1 MQEEGKF
8 ICYIGDGI
16 NDAIAL
22 KQSQVS
28 ISLRGASTVAT
39 DSAQIILL
47 DKGLQHL
54 NLLFD
59 IAKTYNRNMDVT
71 LALVVTPTFIGIG
84 GAYLLGFGSTV
95 FLSIFALL
103 SGTISAMF
111 PLFYDPSKKS

>member
-1 MQEEGKF
+1 MH
-8 ICYIGDGI
+8 
-16 NDAIAL
+16 
-22 KQSQVS
+22 
-28 ISLRGASTVAT
+28 GASTVAT

-71 LALVVTPTFIGIG
+71 LALVVIPTFVGIG
-84 GAYLLGFGSTV
+84 GAYLLGFGFGHTI

-103 SGTISAMF
+103 SGTSSAMF
-111 PLFYDPSKKS
+111 PLFYNPTKKLELINSQITKEES

>member
-1 MQEEGKF
+1 MPTRQLAKTLGIDHYFAEILPEAKIIEQLQQESKF
-8 ICYIGDGI
+8 TCYIGDGI

-59 IAKTYNRNMDVT
+59 IAKTYNRNMDC
-71 LALVVTPTFIGIG
+71 
-84 GAYLLGFGSTV
+84 YLLAWWSPP
-95 FLSIFALL
+95 LL
-103 SGTISAMF
+103 
-111 PLFYDPSKKS
+111 LE